1 MHKLPSVADP
11 ERVGCG
17 MWLIAIF
24 LIYINKM
31 PDIRESPSSTGSDA
45 KIVLNLFRNLANVM
59 IYLRKVQ

>member
-1 MHKLPSVADP
+1 
-11 ERVGCG
+11 